1 MLNLNSTIDLNFKQF
16 FRWWKKEL
24 NFLLPE
30 KIKQLLNEQQGVIVI
45 SPKGNQ
51 LILTYHYNEL
61 IEHLVT
67 LDREA
72 KTFNIQSLYDKDER
86 LVKVPVILRLSGQ
99 DAIQKILSL
108 PVAAKENL
116 NQVVAYELDR
126 YTPFK
131 AAQVYFAVKLLPA
144 INEPGQLSVMI
155 VLTTKELLDGLY
167 EDVKALGISPLFVD
181 YEGLPNNIENT
192 DYNYNLLP
200 EKLRQKT
207 ARLPQL
213 IHYGLISLCC
223 LLLLSVIAM
232 PVWFEYQT
240 VERLR
245 LKATSLEKDAKK
257 VKVMQSSIDAVIDET
272 NLLIKEKNATPG
284 VLLMLTTLST
294 LIKDDTW
301 LSYAQ
306 YSDGHLQIQG
316 ESTTASTLIALLE
329 ESELFVNARF
339 ASPVTQDSIS
349 KLERFQITV
358 DVAKEKGT
366 TSDQK

>member
-24 NFLLPE
+24 SFLLPE
-30 KIKQLLNEQQGVIVI
+30 KIKQLVNEQKGIIII
-45 SPKGNQ
+45 SPKGHQ

-61 IEHLVT
+61 SEHLVT

-72 KTFNIQSLYDKDER
+72 KTFTIQGLYDKDER
-86 LVKVPVILRLSGQ
+86 LVKAPIILRLSEQ
-99 DAIQKILSL
+99 DAIQKVLSL
-108 PVAAKENL
+108 PIAAKENI

-131 AAQVYFAVKLLPA
+131 AAQVYFAVKTLSGV
-144 INEPGQLSVMI
+144 NEPGQLNVML

-167 EDVKALGISPLFVD
+167 EDIKTMGISPLFVD

-200 EKLRQKT
+200 ENLRQKT

-223 LLLLSVIAM
+223 MLLLSIIAM
-232 PVWFEYQT
+232 PILFEYQT

-245 LKATSLEKDAKK
+245 IKATSLEKDAKK
-257 VKVMQSSIDAVIDET
+257 VKAMQSSIDAVIDET
-272 NLLIKEKNATPG
+272 NLLIKEKSATPG
-284 VLLMLTTLST
+284 VLLMLNTLST

-306 YSDGHLQIQG
+306 YADGHLQIQG

-339 ASPVTQDSIS
+339 GSPVTQDSIS

-358 DVAKEKGT
+358 DVAKEKDEN
-366 TSDQK
+366 SD

>member
-30 KIKQLLNEQQGVIVI
+30 KIKHLLNEQQGVIVI

-72 KTFNIQSLYDKDER
+72 RTFNIQSLYDKDER

-108 PVAAKENL
+108 PIAAKENL
-116 NQVVAYELDR
+116 NQVVTYELDR

-131 AAQVYFAVKLLPA
+131 AEQVYFAVKLLPA

-167 EDVKALGISPLFVD
+167 EDVKALGIAPLFVD

-232 PVWFEYQT
+232 PIWFEYQT

>member
-30 KIKQLLNEQQGVIVI
+30 KIKQLVNEQQGVVVI
-45 SPKGNQ
+45 SPKGHQ

-61 IEHLVT
+61 AEHLVT

-72 KTFNIQSLYDKDER
+72 RTFTIQSLYDKDER
-86 LVKVPVILRLSGQ
+86 LVKTPIILRLSKQ
-99 DAIQKILSL
+99 DAIQKVLSL
-108 PVAAKENL
+108 PIAAKENI

-131 AAQVYFAVKLLPA
+131 AAQVYFAVKLLPGS
-144 INEPGQLSVMI
+144 NEPGQLSVMI

-167 EDVKALGISPLFVD
+167 EDIKAMGISPLFVD

-200 EKLRQKT
+200 ENLRQKT

-213 IHYGLISLCC
+213 IHYGLVSLSG

-245 LKATSLEKDAKK
+245 LQTESLEKEAKK
-257 VKVMQSSIDAVIDET
+257 VKAMQSSIDAVIDET
-272 NLLIKEKNATPG
+272 NQLIKEKTATPS
-284 VLLMLTTLST
+284 VLLMLNTLST

-358 DVAKEKGT
+358 DVAKVKGD
-366 TSDQK
+366 SSE

>member
-16 FRWWKKEL
+16 FPWWKKEL
-24 NFLLPE
+24 SFLLPE
-30 KIKQLLNEQQGVIVI
+30 KIKQLVNEQKGVII
-45 SPKGNQ
+45 INPKGHQ
-51 LILTYHYNEL
+51 LIITYHCNEL
-61 IEHLVT
+61 VEHLVT

-72 KTFNIQSLYDKDER
+72 KKFTLQSLYDKDER
-86 LVKVPVILRLSGQ
+86 LVKAPIILRLSEQ
-99 DAIQKILSL
+99 DAIQKVLSL
-108 PVAAKENL
+108 PIAAKENI

-131 AAQVYFAVKLLPA
+131 AAQVYFAVKTLSGV
-144 INEPGQLSVMI
+144 NEPGQLNVML

-167 EDVKALGISPLFVD
+167 EDVKAMGISLLFVD
-181 YEGLPNNIENT
+181 YEGFPNSIENT

-232 PVWFEYQT
+232 PIWFEYQT

-245 LKATSLEKDAKK
+245 LKAESLEKDAKK
-257 VKVMQSSIDAVIDET
+257 VKAMQSSIDAVIDET

-284 VLLMLTTLST
+284 VLLMLNTLST

-306 YSDGHLQIQG
+306 YADGHLQIQG

-358 DVAKEKGT
+358 DVAKDKGE
-366 TSDQK
+366 TSD

>member
-24 NFLLPE
+24 SFLLPE
-30 KIKQLLNEQQGVIVI
+30 KIKQLLNKKQGVIVV

-61 IEHLVT
+61 IEDLVT
-67 LDREA
+67 VDREA
-72 KTFNIQSLYDKDER
+72 RTFTIQSLYDKDER
-86 LVKVPVILRLSGQ
+86 LVKAPVILRLSGQ
-99 DAIQKILSL
+99 DAIQKVLSL
-108 PVAAKENL
+108 PIAAKENL
-116 NQVVAYELDR
+116 NQVVTYELDR

-131 AAQVYFAVKLLPA
+131 AEQIYFAIMPLPG

-155 VLTTKELLDGLY
+155 VLTTKELLDELY
-167 EDVKALGISPLFVD
+167 EDVNAMGISPLFVD
-181 YEGLPNNIENT
+181 YEGLPNKLEYT
-192 DYNYNLLP
+192 DYNYNLFP

-207 ARLPQL
+207 AKLPQL
-213 IHYGLISLCC
+213 IHYGLVSLSGF
-223 LLLLSVIAM
+223 LLLSVIAM

-240 VERLR
+240 VERFR
-245 LKATSLEKDAKK
+245 LKAASLEKEAKK
-257 VKVMQSSIDAVIDET
+257 VKAMQSSIDAVIDET
-272 NLLIKEKNATPG
+272 NQLIKEKTATPS
-284 VLLMLTTLST
+284 VLLILNTLSA

-301 LSYAQ
+301 LNYAQ

-329 ESELFVNARF
+329 ESGLFVNARF

-358 DVAKEKGT
+358 DVAKVKGST
-366 TSDQK
+366 ND